1 MPQRCSWV
9 PDDDPLYVD
18 YHDREWGV
26 AVHDD
31 RTLFEFLI
39 LEGAQAGLSWRTILG
54 RREGYRQAFAQFD
67 PVAVARFTSED
78 HARLMTDPGI
88 VRNRLKVAG
97 ATKNAV
103 GFLGIQ
109 AEHGSFSNYLWA
121 WTDGQVIV
129 NRPRS
134 SEEIPARTDLSEQ
147 LSADLKRRSF
157 TFVGPTIMYAYLQA
171 VGVVDDHAADCFR
184 A

>member
-9 PDDDPLYVD
+9 PDEDPLYAE

-26 AVHDD
+26 PVHDD
-31 RTLFEFLI
+31 RVLFEFLI

-54 RREGYRQAFAQFD
+54 RREGYRLAFADFD
-67 PVAVARFTSED
+67 PVAVARFTPED

-88 VRNRLKVAG
+88 IRNRLKVAA

-103 GFLGIQ
+103 GFLEVQ
-109 AEHGSFSNYLWA
+109 AEYGTFSKYLWS

-134 SEEIPARTDLSEQ
+134 SGELPAQTTLSEQ
-147 LSADLKRRSF
+147 LSADLKKRGF

>member
-9 PDDDPLYVD
+9 PDDDPLYAE

-26 AVHDD
+26 PVHDD

-54 RREGYRQAFAQFD
+54 RREAYRQAFAQFD
-67 PVAVARFTSED
+67 PAVVAHFTAED
-78 HARLMTDPGI
+78 HARLMADPDI
-88 VRNRLKVAG
+88 IRNRLKVAG

-103 GFLGIQ
+103 GFLDVQ
-109 AEHGSFSNYLWA
+109 AEYRTFSKYLWS

-129 NRPRS
+129 NRPLPS
-134 SEEIPARTDLSEQ
+134 GALPARTTLSGQ
-147 LSADLKRRSF
+147 LSADLKKRGF